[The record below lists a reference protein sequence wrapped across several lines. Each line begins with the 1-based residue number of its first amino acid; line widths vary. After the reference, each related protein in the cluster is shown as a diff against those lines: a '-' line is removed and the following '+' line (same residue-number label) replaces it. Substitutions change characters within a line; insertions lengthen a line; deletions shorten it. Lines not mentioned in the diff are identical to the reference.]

1 VQPATLVDSVL
12 ALLDPVLALIHP
24 LGAVRLPRVAA
35 RVSNRLEVA
44 AIGLSGRLTG
54 GTRPLLLA
62 RLLLLDALGAV
73 ERLLLLDALG
83 AVERLLLRLRL
94 LLNLRRDTLLANR
107 LALFARLLPLL
118 VVRLLARC
126 PGSLALGA
134 LGLRIGERGCGRGA
148 RQKGC

>member
-1 VQPATLVDSVL
+1 VQPATLVDPVL

-24 LGAVRLPRVAA
+24 LGAVRLPRIAA
-35 RVSNRLEVA
+35 RVSNRLQVA
-44 AIGLSGRLTG
+44 AIGLSVRLTG
-54 GTRPLLLA
+54 GTRALLLA
-62 RLLLLDALGAV
+62 
-73 ERLLLLDALG
+73 RLLLLDALG

>member
-1 VQPATLVDSVL
+1 VQPATLVDPVLALLDPVL

-24 LGAVRLPRVAA
+24 LGAVRLPRIAA
-35 RVSNRLEVA
+35 RVSNRLQVA
-44 AIGLSGRLTG
+44 AIGLSVRLTG
-54 GTRPLLLA
+54 GTRALLLA
-62 RLLLLDALGAV
+62 
-73 ERLLLLDALG
+73 RLLLLDALG

-148 RQKGC
+148 RQKRC

>member
-1 VQPATLVDSVL
+1 VQPATLVDPVLALLDPVL

-24 LGAVRLPRVAA
+24 LGAVRLPRIAA
-35 RVSNRLEVA
+35 RVSNRLQVA
-44 AIGLSGRLTG
+44 AIGLSVRLTG
-54 GTRPLLLA
+54 GTRALLLA
-62 RLLLLDALGAV
+62 
-73 ERLLLLDALG
+73 RLLLLDALG

-148 RQKGC
+148 CQKRC

>member
-1 VQPATLVDSVL
+1 VQPATLVDPVLALLDPVL

-24 LGAVRLPRVAA
+24 LGAVRLPRIAA
-35 RVSNRLEVA
+35 RVSNRLQVA
-44 AIGLSGRLTG
+44 AIGLSVRLTG
-54 GTRPLLLA
+54 GTRALLLA
-62 RLLLLDALGAV
+62 
-73 ERLLLLDALG
+73 RLLLLDALG